1 LKTAYSEESF
11 VRLGT
16 VSHFCLKTG
25 PLLHAVHGSRFRDD
39 RFTGIKFHLNSMN
52 VVAQDL
58 VIKFMALFEVGTV
71 ARIFGESPL
80 VDPAAGG

>member
-1 LKTAYSEESF
+1 
-11 VRLGT
+11 
-16 VSHFCLKTG
+16 
-25 PLLHAVHGSRFRDD
+25 
-39 RFTGIKFHLNSMN
+39 MN

-58 VIKFMALFEVGTV
+58 VIKFMALFEAGTV